1 MLLLLV
7 HQHATSVRLGVDR
20 CKSLPAR
27 SCPGAMHA
35 LRATS
40 LRPLITTRRS
50 LSGLAFNVRAQ
61 L

>member
-1 MLLLLV
+1 MRLLLV

-35 LRATS
+35 LRAS
-40 LRPLITTRRS
+40 LRLLIATRRG
-50 LSGLAFNVRAQ
+50 LSGLAFNVRTQ
-61 L
+61 V